1 MDYIKQIRI
10 LKFLPCIAD
19 TEKIRFHAQLDR
31 DISEILPY
39 LNAILDSAIYNHYGK
54 TLTIKKEGRIITIYS
69 YDVHGAKIDGEEDA
83 VRILEWLK
91 EKINY
96 CYKNKDKIQPNYQ
109 RRQSLTPLDIYKL
122 LPGLN
127 CKQCGETTCF
137 SFAIRLSNEELSI
150 MRCAP
155 LFSAE
160 YQDKRNQLLR
170 ILKDSGYS
178 VPSVYLS

>member
-10 LKFLPCIAD
+10 LKILPCIAD
-19 TEKIRFHAQLDR
+19 AEKIRFHAQLDR

-39 LNAILDSAIYNHYGK
+39 LNAILDSGIYNHYGK

-69 YDVHGAKIDGEEDA
+69 YDVQGAKIGNEEDA
-83 VRILEWLK
+83 ARILEWLK

-109 RRQSLTPLDIYKL
+109 RRQSLTPLDIYRL

-137 SFAIRLSNEELSI
+137 SFAIKL
-150 MRCAP
+150 
-155 LFSAE
+155 SAE
-160 YQDKRNQLLR
+160 ETNIMHCGPILSSQYQKKRKILFQLL
-170 ILKDSGYS
+170 KSSGYT
-178 VPSVYLS
+178 VPSVFVE

>member
-10 LKFLPCIAD
+10 LKILPCIAD
-19 TEKIRFHAQLDR
+19 AEKIRFHAQLDR

-39 LNAILDSAIYNHYGK
+39 LNAILDSGIYNHYGK

-69 YDVHGAKIDGEEDA
+69 YDIQGAKIDDEEDA

-96 CYKNKDKIQPNYQ
+96 CYKNKDKIQPNYP
-109 RRQSLTPLDIYKL
+109 RRQSLNPLDIYRL

-137 SFAIRLSNEELSI
+137 SFAIRLSNEELNI

-160 YQDKRNQLLR
+160 YQDKRKQLLKV
-170 ILKDSGYS
+170 LKDSGYS
-178 VPSVYLS
+178 VPAVYLS